1 MMRNRDAGLPED
13 LLRQITSRVRPACP
27 DIPEDV
33 FRMLVEELAMI
44 RLRYDGKEPGPPLQ

>member
-1 MMRNRDAGLPED
+1 MKRDRDAGLPQD

-33 FRMLVEELAMI
+33 FRRLVEELARI
-44 RLRYDGKEPGPPLQ
+44 RLRYDGKEPAQPLH